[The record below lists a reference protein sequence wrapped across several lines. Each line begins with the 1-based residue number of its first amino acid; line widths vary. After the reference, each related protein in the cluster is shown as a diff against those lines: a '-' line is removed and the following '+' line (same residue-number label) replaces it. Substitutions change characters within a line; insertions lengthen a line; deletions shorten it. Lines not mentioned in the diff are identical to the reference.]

1 MDTPLAAIRFDH
13 EDVDAFVAGFVAD
26 LQRAGWRLSGVVQSR
41 GTAYAECHCADMDL
55 TSIATGE
62 VFRISQ
68 PLGNGSRG
76 CSLHPGALA
85 ECATAFERARDVRP
99 DLLVL
104 NRFGRDESEG
114 RGFRD
119 LIARVLGQGVSVL
132 TAVRATYA
140 DAWSAFGA
148 GLAVDLPLSRDAVHA
163 CAEAQKDER
172 HAA

>member
-13 EDVDAFVAGFVAD
+13 EDVDAFVAGFIAD
-26 LQRAGWRLSGVVQSR
+26 LQSAGWRLGGVVQSR
-41 GTAYAECHCADMDL
+41 GLADADCHCADMGP
-55 TSIATGE
+55 TPIATGE
-62 VFRISQ
+62 VIRISQ

-76 CSLHPGALA
+76 CRLHPGALGD
-85 ECATAFERARDVRP
+85 CAAALERALEARP

-104 NRFGRDESEG
+104 NRFGRGESAG
-114 RGFRD
+114 RVGRD
-119 LIARVLGQGVSVL
+119 LIARALGEGVPVFS
-132 TAVRATYA
+132 AVRATYA

-163 CAEAQKDER
+163 WAEAQKDER